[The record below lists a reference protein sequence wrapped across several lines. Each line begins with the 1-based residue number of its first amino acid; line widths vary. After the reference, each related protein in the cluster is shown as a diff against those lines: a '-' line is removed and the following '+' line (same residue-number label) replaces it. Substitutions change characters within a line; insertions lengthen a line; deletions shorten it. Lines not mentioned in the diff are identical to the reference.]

1 MVRQFFVLL
10 IGMLA
15 TSLAGGLGLVPA
27 NAQESSGKS
36 SGKNVNLGV
45 PAFTRF
51 AVFPLE
57 FEGERGTR
65 IDKATADR
73 LDETWWQVR
82 EELADT
88 GRFLVATKAFLQ
100 KADVFSP
107 RGLLST
113 ADAVI
118 LGRYVEADAIM
129 TLKLESREISLFVWD
144 ASDGSLAWKSQV
156 ELHPSILI
164 RDQVG
169 KVAKGMVREFIAA
182 MPYHGVTL
190 KDQLARS
197 AVFDEGGKKF
207 ARVQVGGSADG
218 ASTPTAI
225 VPGQE
230 VQWIQLQKSGL
241 EPLFQGGAK
250 PVVKAEGTIREVIDR
265 VAKVEIRRA
274 LDMTAI
280 REGALL
286 AVPAEG
292 ERLQKQVG
300 LKGAA
305 EKTGVDSAVVT
316 LLATNEKGGALEP
329 EGRRAE
335 RERDETGALATTLSI
350 LGSLAV
356 ILLLAF

>member
-1 MVRQFFVLL
+1 VRSILVFAV
-10 IGMLA
+10 GCLA
-15 TSLAGGLGLVPA
+15 VSLAGGFAHGQGVA
-27 NAQESSGKS
+27 SKNSSLS
-36 SGKNVNLGV
+36 IA
-45 PAFTRF
+45 AFTRF
-51 AVFPLE
+51 AVFPVE
-57 FEGERGTR
+57 FQGERGTR

-129 TLKLESREISLFVWD
+129 TLRLENRELSLYVWA
-144 ASDGSLAWKSQV
+144 ASDGSLAWRSQI

-164 RDQVG
+164 RDQVA
-169 KVAKGMVREFIAA
+169 KVAKGMVREFVAA
-182 MPYHGVTL
+182 IPYHGVTL

-197 AVFDEGGKKF
+197 AIFEERGKKF
-207 ARVQVGGSADG
+207 ARVQVGGGTDG
-218 ASTPTAI
+218 AEDGAGDGTKAGSAI
-225 VPGQE
+225 VPGQT
-230 VQWIQLQKSGL
+230 VQWIELQKSGL

-250 PVVKAEGTIREVIDR
+250 PVVKAEGTIREVTDR
-265 VAKVEIRRA
+265 VAKVEIHRA

-286 AVPAEG
+286 AIPAEAQ
-292 ERLQKQVG
+292 RLLKLSS
-300 LKGAA
+300 LKGGA
-305 EKTGVDSAVVT
+305 EKSSVDSAVVT
-316 LLATNEKGGALEP
+316 LLATGEKGQALEP

>member
-1 MVRQFFVLL
+1 MIRSFSVLV
-10 IGMLA
+10 IGVLA
-15 TSLAGGLGLVPA
+15 TSLAGGFAHGQ
-27 NAQESSGKS
+27 NASNKTLAASPTQ
-36 SGKNVNLGV
+36 GV

-51 AVFPLE
+51 AVFPVE
-57 FEGERGTR
+57 FQGERGTR
-65 IDKATADR
+65 IDKATADK

-129 TLKLESREISLFVWD
+129 TLRLESRELSLHVWD

-164 RDQVG
+164 RDQVA
-169 KVAKGMVREFIAA
+169 KVARSMVREFVAA
-182 MPYHGVTL
+182 IPYHGVTL
-190 KDQLARS
+190 KDQLARA
-197 AVFDEGGKKF
+197 AVFEDGGKKF
-207 ARVQVGGSADG
+207 ARVQVGGNTDGSA
-218 ASTPTAI
+218 TPTAI
-225 VPGQE
+225 VPGQD

-250 PVVKAEGTIREVIDR
+250 PVVKAEGTIREVTDR

-280 REGALL
+280 RDGALL
-286 AVPAEG
+286 VVPAEA
-292 ERLQKQVG
+292 ERLQKQAS
-300 LKGAA
+300 LKGAT

-316 LLATNEKGGALEP
+316 LLATGEKGGALEP
-329 EGRRAE
+329 EGRRTE